1 MPHGVHAPG
10 CPSWCAVSACELG
23 LSRVHPARSLE
34 SYAAKRPP
42 QKIAAD
48 FSTGWTGR
56 PGADMKPVSLTRL
69 QRELQEKY
77 QGMDITYRDVLS
89 AALYPQVFNEYM

>member
-1 MPHGVHAPG
+1 
-10 CPSWCAVSACELG
+10 
-23 LSRVHPARSLE
+23 
-34 SYAAKRPP
+34 
-42 QKIAAD
+42 
-48 FSTGWTGR
+48 
-56 PGADMKPVSLTRL
+56 MKPVSLTRL